1 MHSEWLPVIAFAVG
15 SIVGT
20 LVTLV
25 LVYAKW
31 REMRD

>member
-1 MHSEWLPVIAFAVG
+1 MRGEWIPVIAFAVG
-15 SIVGT
+15 CVVGT

-31 REMRD
+31 REMRG